1 MDFASLT
8 EPPLLYVLIALGVL
22 IVGAIVWGVI
32 ASRRRRTEREQLRE
46 RYGAEYERT
55 VAEHRSTRAAVA
67 DLRQREERHE
77 GLELRSL
84 NDADR
89 DLVRR
94 HMATAQFRFVED
106 PAEAILQTQRVMTE
120 ALRAKGYP
128 IEANTDEAV
137 RMFSVDH
144 PDHAGTVRTLLDG
157 RHDGDTE
164 HMRRTFLNTRKV
176 LQDVAGVSFV
186 REDAAEVDDLRV
198 EHETQAV
205 TSGHSRAEG

>member
-1 MDFASLT
+1 MDLATLT

-22 IVGAIVWGVI
+22 IVGAIVWGVV
-32 ASRRRRTEREQLRE
+32 ASKRRRAEQQRLQD

-67 DLRQREERHE
+67 DLRNREQRHD
-77 GLELRSL
+77 ELQLRDL

-106 PAEAILQTQRVMTE
+106 PADAILQTQRVMTE

-128 IEANTDEAV
+128 MDHDRDEAI
-137 RMFSVDH
+137 RLFSVDH
-144 PDHAGTVRTLLDG
+144 PEHAGAVRTLLEG
-157 RHDGDTE
+157 RHDGDTD
-164 HMRRTFLNTRKV
+164 HMRRSFLNSRKV
-176 LQDVAGVSFV
+176 LQAVTGASFV
-186 REDAAEVDDLRV
+186 QEDATAPVDDLRV
-198 EHETQAV
+198 EHSHDVETSQ
-205 TSGHSRAEG
+205 R

>member
-1 MDFASLT
+1 MDLASLT

-32 ASRRRRTEREQLRE
+32 AAKRRREEQHQLRE

-55 VAEHRSTRAAVA
+55 VSEHKSTRAAVA
-67 DLRQREERHE
+67 DLKEREERHE
-77 GLELRSL
+77 ELELQSL

-89 DLVRR
+89 DLIRR
-94 HMATAQFRFVED
+94 HMATAQFRFAED

-128 IEANTDEAV
+128 MESDTDEAI
-137 RMFSVDH
+137 RLFSVDH
-144 PDHAGTVRTLLDG
+144 PEHAGPVRTLLDG

-164 HMRRTFLNTRKV
+164 HMRRMFLNSRKV
-176 LQDVAGVSFV
+176 LQDVTDVSFV
-186 REDAAEVDDLRV
+186 REDADVDDLRV
-198 EHETQAV
+198 ERDTQAV
-205 TSGHSRAEG
+205 STAHSRGDA